1 MKIDRR
7 LGFWLD
13 LARREV
19 GLLAALLM
27 LAVATLSFIEIADD
41 VAEGDTR
48 AVDQALLLS
57 LRAAHDP
64 SLPLAPPWITTA
76 AMDITALGSVTVL
89 ALLVLFVA
97 GLFAALRR
105 WREALVMVL
114 APAGGVL
121 MSQTLK
127 GIFGRDRPDEAW
139 RLVEAVNAS
148 FPSGHAMLS
157 AVVYLTLGA
166 LVARFARKRRVKVF
180 AMTGALVVALTVGI
194 SRVYLGVHWPSDV
207 LAGWCLGGAWA
218 LGWWLAVQAWD
229 RFRPLDATTGTIS
242 QAELR

>member
-1 MKIDRR
+1 VKIDRR